1 MDLNLDLDLALA
13 AAVVGA
19 LAVFVGLGALMQ
31 QSGITRR
38 RVMDRA
44 LRFEQQRLEKEAAE
58 AGDDRGGLLRED
70 SVASNPALSAALRRV
85 AWTDKRAAT
94 LEQGDVP
101 LKVSEYAAILLGL
114 FVLFTVGVTAIT
126 LFVPGGIAAGLFA
139 VLFVEFM
146 ISRRASKRIAEFN
159 QQLPEALHMM
169 STSLQSGFG
178 IMEAM
183 RTVAR
188 EMDEPLAKEFQKILD
203 ETLAGGTF
211 EKSVARLAERI
222 DSMEMRIVTQAL
234 AVHREVGGNLGEI
247 LGQVAET
254 MREREELRRHVKA
267 LTSQER
273 SSSMII
279 AALPLLVVGMFMI
292 MAPELIQSLWE
303 TTAGHIMIAVSLTLQ
318 VTGFL
323 LMRRV
328 MNIEV

>member
-1 MDLNLDLDLALA
+1 MILALA
-13 AAVVGA
+13 AAMAGA
-19 LAVFVGLGALMQ
+19 LAVFVGLGIATQ
-31 QSGITRR
+31 QSGSTRR
-38 RVMDRA
+38 RAMERA
-44 LRFEQQRLEKEAAE
+44 LRIEQTRLETEAAE
-58 AGDDRGGLLRED
+58 AGEDQGRLLRED
-70 SVASNPALSAALRRV
+70 AVATNPRVSAALRRV

-114 FVLFTVGVTAIT
+114 FVVFAVAVTAIT
-126 LFVPGGIAAGLFA
+126 MFIPGGIAAGLFA
-139 VLFVEFM
+139 VVFVEYM
-146 ISRRASKRIAEFN
+146 ITRRA
-159 QQLPEALHMM
+159 
-169 STSLQSGFG
+169 TSLQSGFG

-188 EMDEPLAKEFQKILD
+188 EMDEPLSKEFQKILD

-211 EKSVARLAERI
+211 ERSVERLAERI
-222 DSMEMRIVTQAL
+222 DSTEMRIVTQAL
-234 AVHREVGGNLGEI
+234 TVHREVGGNLGEI
-247 LGQVAET
+247 LGQVSET
-254 MREREELRRHVKA
+254 MREREELRRHVKS

-292 MAPELIQSLWE
+292 MAPELIETLWK
-303 TTAGHIMIAVSLTLQ
+303 TTAGHIMIAVSLALQ
-318 VTGFL
+318 VSGFL